1 MKQLSGFCRRVG
13 ISVNAG
19 LNLVNAVKR
28 EASRQSRQSHSK
40 IWQSVA
46 ESLENGNS
54 LAESLQPFKKQF
66 GEMFVALIEVGEE
79 SGHLGETL
87 TDLADYYDQM
97 IRIRR
102 DFLKSLTFPIIE
114 FIAAIIIVGIL
125 ILVLGVIEQFT
136 GQRLDILGWG
146 LVGVTGFIRY
156 VIFLAVAGSLGVF
169 LYRFIKGNIQR
180 SRPIHYLLLRI
191 PKIGRM
197 LKTFSLMRLT
207 WGLHLTMRTGM
218 DVCRA
223 LRLSFQGSG
232 FAPVHDQLPVIL
244 NTVENGGTLTEAF
257 QAAKYLDDDLLSGVD
272 SGEQSGN
279 LPELMHRLTNQYLQE
294 SLLNLKILSVAG
306 GFAVYGCIAVF
317 IIFIIFRLFSFYLG
331 IINEAVSG
339 I

>member
-1 MKQLSGFCRRVG
+1 MKQLSGFCHRVG
-13 ISVNAG
+13 ISVKAG
-19 LNLVNAVKR
+19 LNLIDAVKR
-28 EASRQSRQSHSK
+28 EAPRQRHPQ
-40 IWQSVA
+40 IWQSVVQ
-46 ESLENGNS
+46 SLENGSS

-79 SGHLGETL
+79 SGHLGEML

-97 IRIRR
+97 IQIRR
-102 DFLKSLTFPIIE
+102 DFLKSLTLPIIE
-114 FIAAIIIVGIL
+114 FIIAVIIVGIL
-125 ILVLGVIEQFT
+125 ILALGVIEQIT
-136 GQRLDILGWG
+136 KQRIDLLGWG

-156 VIFLAVAGSLGVF
+156 VIFLIIAGSLGVF

-180 SRPIHYLLLRI
+180 SRPVHYLLLRI

-197 LKTFSLMRLT
+197 LKTFALMRLT

-223 LRLSFQGSG
+223 LTLSFQGSG
-232 FAPVHDQLPVIL
+232 FAPVHDQLPAIL
-244 NTVENGGTLTEAF
+244 NTVENGGSLTDAF
-257 QAAKYLDDDLLSGVD
+257 QTAEYLDDDLLSGID

-279 LPELMHRLTNQYLQE
+279 LPELMHKLTNQYLQE
-294 SLLNLKILSVAG
+294 SLLNLKIVSVTG
-306 GFAVYGCIAVF
+306 GFVVYGCIAVC
-317 IIFIIFRLFSFYLG
+317 IIFVIFRLFSFYIG